1 MRVMILCLLMLS
13 FLNVSA
19 QKKDSVLQAPAKKPE
34 PPINTA
40 IQAPVLPDSVMTYPD
55 TLIIKVPAALAPTF
69 IAQLNGSDD
78 QVIVAYLKELLRVV
92 GPQIKR
98 QYIKKPKK

>member
-1 MRVMILCLLMLS
+1 MRMMILLFSLVS
-13 FLNVSA
+13 FLGVSG
-19 QKKDSVLQAPAKKPE
+19 QTK
-34 PPINTA
+34 T
-40 IQAPVLPDSVMTYPD
+40 PVHVADSVMTYPD
-55 TLIIKVPAALAPTF
+55 TLIIKVPAVLAPTF